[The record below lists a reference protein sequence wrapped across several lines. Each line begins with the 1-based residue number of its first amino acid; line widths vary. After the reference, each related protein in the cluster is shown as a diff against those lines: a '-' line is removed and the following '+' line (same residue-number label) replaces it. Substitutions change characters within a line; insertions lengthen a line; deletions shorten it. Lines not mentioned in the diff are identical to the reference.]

1 MDTKSAGKIKNL
13 GDLGKILLDLKAANK
28 KIVHCHGVFDLVHL
42 GHIRHFNLAKKEGD
56 ILVATLTRDKY
67 VKRGPGRP
75 IFNEN
80 LRAEML
86 ASISII
92 DYVAIVDFPTA
103 VEAIKILKPDFYVK
117 GAEYI
122 EKSKDVTGMISVEEE
137 AVISIG
143 GKLIFTDDITFSSS
157 SLINN
162 FLDVYPPEVSTYLKI
177 LKEKYTIGDITEK
190 INSLKKLK
198 VLIVGDSIIDQY
210 HYCTPMGKSS
220 KEHLVANLY
229 DSEED
234 FAGGSL
240 ATANHV
246 SNICE
251 KVDLITVLGSKNSYK
266 DFISGKL
273 NSNIT
278 PIYFVWPDAETIVKR
293 RFVTKAV
300 NTKLFEICYLKKEN
314 IPESVEEEVLDR
326 LDQIIKKYDLVVV
339 NDFGHGLLTKKI
351 INLICEKSNYLA
363 LNVQTNSANIGFNT
377 VIKYPRANFVCVD
390 DLELRLA
397 THDRIS
403 DLQILEKKILELLD
417 CEHIIATR
425 GSSGSLGYTEKEGF
439 HESPTFSYK
448 VIDAIGA
455 GDAFFSYVSPC
466 IASGFDLDLTSFIG
480 NVAGTLATQII
491 CNREPVRYADLM
503 KFITRLLK

>member
-1 MDTKSAGKIKNL
+1 MDLKSAKKIKNL
-13 GDLGKILLDLKAANK
+13 SDLAKIISKLKITKK

-56 ILVATLTRDKY
+56 ILVVTLTKDKY

-92 DYVAIVDFPTA
+92 DYVAIIDFPTA

-117 GAEYI
+117 GSDYKD
-122 EKSKDVTGMISVEEE
+122 KSKDFTGMINDEEE
-137 AVISIG
+137 AVSSIG
-143 GKLIFTDDITFSSS
+143 GKLIYTDDITFSSS

-162 FLDVYPPEVSTYLKI
+162 FLDVYPPEIISYLKSI
-177 LKEKYTIGDITEK
+177 REKYTIDDISDK

-198 VLIVGDSIIDQY
+198 VIVIGDPIIDQY

-229 DSEED
+229 DSEET

-240 ATANHV
+240 ATANHIA
-246 SNICE
+246 NICE
-251 KVDLITVLGSKNSYK
+251 KVDLLTVLGSKNSYK
-266 DFISGKL
+266 DFISEKL
-273 NSNIT
+273 NSNVIPT
-278 PIYFVWPDAETIVKR
+278 YFVWPDAETVVKK
-293 RFVTKAV
+293 RFVSKVV
-300 NTKLFEICYLKKEN
+300 NTKLFEICYLKRED
-314 IPESVEEEVLDR
+314 IPESVEEKIMDR
-326 LDQIIKKYDLVVV
+326 LDKTIKNYDLVVV
-339 NDFGHGLLTKKI
+339 NDFGHGLLTKNI
-351 INLICEKSNYLA
+351 IKLICEKSNYLA
-363 LNVQTNSANIGFNT
+363 LNVQTNSANIGFNMVT
-377 VIKYPRANFVCVD
+377 KYPRANFVCID

-403 DLQILEKKILELLD
+403 ALQILVKNIFKLLN

-425 GSSGSLGYTEKEGF
+425 GSSGSIGYSTKEGL
-439 HESPTFSYK
+439 HESPTFAYK
-448 VIDAIGA
+448 IVDAIGA

-466 IASGFDLDLTSFIG
+466 IAGGFDLDLTSFIG
-480 NVAGTLATQII
+480 NAAGSLATQII

>member
-1 MDTKSAGKIKNL
+1 MDSKSASKIKNL
-13 GDLGKILLDLKAANK
+13 SDLAKIISNLKKTDK

-42 GHIRHFNLAKKEGD
+42 GHIRHFNLAKEEGD
-56 ILVATLTRDKY
+56 ILVVTLTRDKY

-92 DYVAIVDFPTA
+92 DYVAIVDSPTA
-103 VEAIKILKPDFYVK
+103 IEAIKILKPDFYVK
-117 GAEYI
+117 GSEY
-122 EKSKDVTGMISVEEE
+122 KDKTKDFTGMICDEEK
-137 AVISIG
+137 VVNSIG

-162 FLDVYPPEVSTYLKI
+162 FLDVYPPEILNYLKVI
-177 LKEKYTIGDITEK
+177 REKYTIDDISEK
-190 INSLKKLK
+190 LNSLRKLK
-198 VLIVGDSIIDQY
+198 VIVIGDSIIDQY

-220 KEHLVANLY
+220 KEHLVVNLY
-229 DSEED
+229 DSEET

-240 ATANHV
+240 ATANNIA
-246 SNICE
+246 NICQ
-251 KVDLITVLGSKNSYK
+251 KVDLLTVLGSKNSYK
-266 DFISGKL
+266 DFISEKL
-273 NSNIT
+273 NSNIN
-278 PIYFVWPDAETIVKR
+278 PIYFNWPDGETVVKR
-293 RFVTKAV
+293 RFISKAI
-300 NTKLFEICYLKKEN
+300 NTKLFEICYLKRED
-314 IPESVEEEVLDR
+314 IPKSVEKKILDW
-326 LDQIIKKYDLVVV
+326 LDKTIKNYDLVVV
-339 NDFGHGLLTKKI
+339 NDYGHGLLTKNI
-351 INLICEKSNYLA
+351 IKLICEKSNYLS
-363 LNVQTNSANIGFNT
+363 LNVQTNSANLGFNMVT
-377 VIKYPRANFVCVD
+377 KYPKANLVCID

-397 THDRIS
+397 TQDRVS
-403 DLQILEKKILELLD
+403 NLKVLEKKIIECLK

-425 GSSGSLGYTEKEGF
+425 GSFGSIGYSAKEGF

-448 VIDAIGA
+448 VVDAIGA

-466 IASGFDLDLTSFIG
+466 FAGGFNLDLTSFIG
-480 NVAGTLATQII
+480 NAVGTLATQII